1 MVVRAILTE
10 MFSEK
15 PKRLYEGLVERIKSE
30 IQIVRKKDLPTV
42 DVDWLILKDHFVA
55 TVGPTSGQGRPFG
68 NLLVLADAII
78 KPMSSFPMH
87 PHKDMEILT
96 WVVSG
101 TLQHKDDIGTSAKI
115 SSQTVQ
121 FMSARDGIYHAE
133 GNQGATQIRLLQ
145 IWIRPNLNG
154 GEPIFGI
161 AKLDK
166 PGFNLLAS
174 PDGALA
180 PRQDVWLHV
189 AILNSETQEIEIPE
203 GKIGYAVV
211 IDKLALNGT
220 QLQDGD
226 GVVLAKGFAEFAGTG
241 QAIVIIQN
249 DFEKSTLESRRGSMV
264 S

>member
-1 MVVRAILTE
+1 M
-10 MFSEK
+10 EK
-15 PKRLYEGLVERIKSE
+15 IKSE
-30 IQIVRKKDLPTV
+30 IRIIRKESLPTV
-42 DVDWLILKDHFVA
+42 DVDWLILKDHFIA
-55 TVGPTSGQGRPFG
+55 TVGPTSGQGHAFG
-68 NLLVLADAII
+68 NLLVLADASM

-133 GNQGATQIRLLQ
+133 GNQEATPLRLLQ

-154 GEPIFGI
+154 GEPVFGI
-161 AKLDK
+161 ARLEK
-166 PGFNLLAS
+166 PGFNLLAAPES
-174 PDGALA
+174 APLAL
-180 PRQDVWLHV
+180 RQNVWLHV
-189 AILNSETQEIEIPE
+189 AILNNETQEIEVPE